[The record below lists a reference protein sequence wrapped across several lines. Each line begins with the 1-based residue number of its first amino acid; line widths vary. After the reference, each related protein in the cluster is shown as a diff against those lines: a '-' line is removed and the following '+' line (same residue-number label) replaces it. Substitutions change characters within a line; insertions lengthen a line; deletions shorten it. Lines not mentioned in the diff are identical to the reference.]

1 MKRALITGITG
12 QDGSYLSELLLE
24 KGYEVHGIVRRSAIE
39 DPGHRMSRIKPIL
52 SRLKIHAG
60 SIESF
65 ASIFNIIGEV
75 KPDECYHLAAQS
87 FVAYSFE
94 DEFSTLMTNINGTHH
109 LLSAIKQIIPSC
121 RFYFA
126 ASSEM
131 FGNAEPPQNEN
142 SPFRPRSAYGISK
155 LTGYHLVRNYR
166 EAYGM
171 FAVNGILFNHES
183 PRRGFEF
190 VTRKI
195 SSHAAQIK
203 LGLARELKLGNLA
216 ARRDWGHSQD
226 YVEAMWMMLNVDG
239 PEDYVIGTGE
249 SHSVQEFAQIAFG
262 YLGLEYGEF
271 VVRDKQYYRPA
282 EIYDL
287 VADSSK
293 AKAKLGW
300 QNKYQFIDLVKEMVE
315 SDLEFFKRGFK

>member
-52 SRLKIHAG
+52 PRLKIHAG

>member
-1 MKRALITGITG
+1 
-12 QDGSYLSELLLE
+12 
-24 KGYEVHGIVRRSAIE
+24 
-39 DPGHRMSRIKPIL
+39 MSRIKHIL
-52 SRLKIHAG
+52 PQLKIHPG

-65 ASIFNIIGEV
+65 ASIFNVVNEV
-75 KPDECYHLAAQS
+75 RPDECYHLAAQS

-109 LLSAIKQIIPSC
+109 MLSAVKQIAPSC

-142 SPFRPRSAYGISK
+142 TNFRPRSAYGISK
-155 LTGYHLVRNYR
+155 LTGYHLVKNYH

-195 SSHAAQIK
+195 SSYAARIK
-203 LGLARELKLGNLA
+203 LGMAKELKLGNLEA
-216 ARRDWGHSQD
+216 KRDWGHSKD
-226 YVEAMWMMLNVDG
+226 YVKAMWMMLNTDT

-249 SHSVQEFAQIAFG
+249 SHSVLDFVQIAFDH
-262 YLGLEYGEF
+262 LGLDYQKF
-271 VVRDKQYYRPA
+271 VKTDPQYYRPA

-287 VADSSK
+287 FADASK
-293 AKAKLGW
+293 AKKKLGW
-300 QNKYQFIDLVKEMVE
+300 KPDCQFVSLVKEMVE
-315 SDLEFFKRGFK
+315 SDLETIRREVN